1 MAKLSNALVLLAIAC
16 LPLTAPARAQ
26 PIRTFVA
33 LTGTD
38 ANPCTFALPCKS
50 VQHAHDV
57 VAAGGEIRMLD
68 RGSYGL
74 LTITKA
80 ISIHGDGFGAI
91 AAQNNADAITINAG
105 PNDKINLRGL
115 VIEGFGSGGS
125 GITFNSGGT
134 LDIQD
139 CLIRNFI
146 FHGINFVP
154 TGASVLLVSNS
165 HIAANVGNG
174 IVVAPPVG
182 TAAVSVVVD
191 RSVIE
196 RNGFVGVFA
205 NGDASF
211 FHGTLD
217 LTVSDSVVSHNGGKG
232 IMLAGAGATI
242 LGMVRG
248 SVIAGHMGGE
258 GLLSSGGLATLRVTK
273 STIWHNATGF
283 AAQFSAGLISFGDNS
298 LDGNTTDGA
307 PTSTIG
313 YH

>member
-1 MAKLSNALVLLAIAC
+1 M
-16 LPLTAPARAQ
+16 
-26 PIRTFVA
+26 
-33 LTGTD
+33 TGAD
-38 ANPCTFALPCKS
+38 ANPCTFAFPCRS

-57 VAAGGEIRMLD
+57 VAAGGAIRMLD
-68 RGSYGL
+68 RGNYGL
-74 LTITKA
+74 LSITKA
-80 ISIHGDGFGAI
+80 VSILGDGFGGI
-91 AAQNNADAITINAG
+91 AAQNNAYAITINAG
-105 PNDKINLRGL
+105 VNDKINLRGL
-115 VIEGFGSGGS
+115 VIDGFGSGRN
-125 GITFNSGGT
+125 GITFNSGAT

-139 CLIRNFI
+139 CLIRNFVA
-146 FHGINFVP
+146 HGVNLHP
-154 TGASVLLVSNS
+154 AGASVLLVSNS
-165 HIAANVGNG
+165 HIAANGSNG
-174 IVVAPPVG
+174 IVVAPPAG

-205 NGDASF
+205 DGDTAF
-211 FHGTLD
+211 FHGTID
-217 LTVSDSVVSHNGGKG
+217 LTVSDSVVSHNATRR
-232 IMLAGAGATI
+232 IMLSGATATVV
-242 LGMVRG
+242 GMVRG